1 LLSDTKILLTVVFA
15 FILITGSI
23 PFASITKAYSSSY
36 DDYQNEYDSSG
47 GGYNDNNYPDYS
59 QKYQLPPGFNQP
71 TQDTPWPDEI
81 IPADFPLRDACLDGK
96 KIPKEFL
103 TTFKVHAIEL
113 DIVYNAFGFHDPDGR
128 MYVLEEDKDKVLQK
142 VAQNPNSTVTEVQPL
157 AIRTNIGQCV
167 EIKFTNDLREEYAS
181 IHPTGVGLDPNK
193 DDGTFVGFNED
204 TTVPPGQSIT
214 YRWFPDVEGAHFFSD
229 AARQVVESDLSLLGD
244 WATED
249 LQSLRQH
256 GLFGALMVEPQ
267 GATWT
272 DPFTGEP
279 LKSGVKADVHYP
291 DKIRQDTREFVIF
304 YHDEAGIVDPF
315 GDPTRAPNGEIQPVY
330 TLNYRG
336 DTIDS
341 RSNPKFLPFNC
352 NPGVDPA
359 VCRDTDFFYNSWV
372 HGDPGGGDM
381 VFPAYSG
388 DPVRFILIGAQTEES
403 HVHHLHEHRW
413 KADSSFGGSPTL
425 DVQTVSAGN
434 EHLTPTNLAFGDFT
448 VNPDT
453 TYAQAL
459 IADGAGYQ
467 TGADDDEHFTGDV
480 IFHCHLFP
488 HYGSGMWGL
497 MRVLD
502 RINSPFA
509 EIVENSA
516 TDGSGGNA
524 LRPVGPVLMPLP
536 DSNDD
541 TQEADDFQPGFPYF
555 IESNDDGSPK
565 LPPNPNGDTNGRDYT
580 DLEWRSTNYFQ
591 RAVQNGEDPE
601 DALEDRSAAK
611 PGAPYDDP
619 CPPDAKER
627 HYNVVAINDDVIYNK
642 FGHHD
647 PFGRIYVLAE
657 EAEAILN
664 GEKEPEPLV
673 LRAKMGECITT
684 TFQNNLTIP
693 GPVGG
698 PDVEE
703 DQLNTRLSMHIH
715 FVGYDVL
722 GSDGVVVGYDYMQG
736 AKAPIVSNNP
746 DEENPGEKID
756 YRWYADEQGTIFWHD
771 HINGIEQG
779 FHGSGAML
787 VVEPPDSVF
796 LDPETGDEL
805 EFPTAT
811 EIMVAPEDG
820 SEDEF
825 QAYREFVALLG
836 DFNELFDKNGDP
848 IMMQAPNFD
857 TGGPDLNVGAHPQ
870 GSFSDHGVTNINYR
884 NEPLWERMK
893 TALTNASLPDEA
905 RDPANIFHSGFHGDP
920 STHIFKSYSNDP
932 IRFRVLA
939 TNHEEL
945 HNFVLNGLHPTGFN
959 GFVPPFLGLQAQTIG
974 TAEQFTF
981 DFTAPVAVSPRN
993 DYMYS
998 SYITNDIFSGMW
1010 GLTRVWCNEESLEE
1024 DPMFGPNSAHP
1035 VQLAPLPGIEPV
1047 DCSYESPQ
1055 ATQQEIND
1063 DQSDLQMFAPGENTP
1078 QIIPTS
1084 ASISKSSSTQ
1094 NQKIVNSIQQQQQSI
1109 QRQENEFT
1117 TTPTI
1122 NNLIQKDSDN
1132 NIFDGFFNILQKNI
1146 LPEAKAQETPSRT
1159 ILIPPQEDP
1168 QATSPPD
1175 SPSLTQ
1181 PPPSLTQPPP
1191 SLTPSPATS
1200 SISPVPATGVGP
1212 KSINELGISPTSCD
1226 PDAPRVTY
1234 KVVALKDDII
1244 LNKFED
1250 VIPDGIFFVL
1260 EEDADAIL
1268 NGQKPLEPLVLRA
1281 NIGECVVLELT
1292 NNLNVTSLPIPAH
1305 DHPLQPGECNEHVV
1319 VACLDPDDWQAS
1331 NRVSLH
1337 PDNLFYDVGAF
1348 DGTNMGFNPVDQT
1361 VGLGETITYEWQ
1373 ATKTGTNVLTDM
1385 GDLRGHRHHGGYG
1398 MLIVEPS
1405 GAQYLDINTQQ
1416 PIKSGAAADIVFPD
1430 HKKNFREFALNLGT
1444 SHYII
1449 TQDDPDLCILPP
1461 EEEEEEPNPGEPEPL
1476 GEPPGCNQEPV
1487 NDPEDQGFP
1496 AINYRSE
1503 PFVHRLIEASQEGPP
1518 ADLSDAGLEA
1528 SKRISQL
1535 QSSLFHDDPATP
1547 ILRVP
1552 EGKPTVL
1559 RVADIG
1565 DSARSYSFHVAGH
1578 LMLRPAPISLDP
1590 ADIPADVP
1598 FEPFIERG
1606 TTDQLSP
1613 SRSFSL
1619 ELVGGAGGLQDKH
1632 GDYLYQDQKI
1642 ARMVEGG
1649 AWGILRVQPADFDPI
1664 KAAKYLL
1671 DDISY
1676 SKNIPSDI
1684 KPILIEETQ
1693 KILDNLLSYDHAKI
1707 KEICEDIIPNL
1718 LRFLSEYEDKD
1729 RYNQQQQYYSNTYN
1743 DANDTYDDE
1752 NYDTYDDTY
1761 DAYKD
1766 VNDAYKDVN
1775 DAYKDVNDAYDDAYE
1790 DQQQYYDVEYN
1801 KENTEYGNDYYSGN
1815 DYSYGT
1821 NDKDASYGD
1830 NYNQYYDDTLT
1841 FEKLKEILRDI
1852 AYSVC

>member
-1 LLSDTKILLTVVFA
+1 LLSDTKILLSLVFA

-23 PFASITKAYSSSY
+23 PFASIAKAYSSSY
-36 DDYQNEYDSSG
+36 DNYKNEYDDSDGS
-47 GGYNDNNYPDYS
+47 YNNNNYPDYS
-59 QKYQLPPGFNQP
+59 QKYQLPKGFNKP

-81 IPADFPLRDACLDGK
+81 IPKNFPLRDACLDGK

-113 DIVYNAFGFHDPDGR
+113 DIVYNGYGFHDPDGR

-142 VAQNPNSTVTEVQPL
+142 VAQNPGKNVPEVQPL

-167 EIKFTNDLREEYAS
+167 EIKFTNDLRKEYAS

-229 AARQVVESDLSLLGD
+229 AARQVVESDLSLLGE
-244 WATED
+244 WATEQ

-272 DPFTGEP
+272 DPFTGKP
-279 LKSGVKADVHYP
+279 LNSGVKADVHYP
-291 DKIRQDTREFVIF
+291 DKIRKDTREFVIF

-315 GDPTRAPNGEIQPVY
+315 GDPTIAPNGEIQAFY
-330 TLNYRG
+330 TINYRG
-336 DTIDS
+336 DSIDS
-341 RSNPKFLPFNC
+341 RTNPKFLPANC

-403 HVHHLHEHRW
+403 HVHHLHEQRW

-434 EHLTPTNLAFGDFT
+434 EHLAPSNLAFGDFT
-448 VNPDT
+448 VNPDMS
-453 TYAQAL
+453 YAQAL

-509 EIVENSA
+509 DVVVNGA
-516 TDGSGGNA
+516 VDGSGGNA

-565 LPPNPNGDTNGRDYT
+565 LPPNPNGDADGRDYT

-601 DALEDRSAAK
+601 DALEDRSIAK

-642 FGHHD
+642 YGHHD
-647 PFGRIYVLAE
+647 PFGRVYVLAE
-657 EAEAILN
+657 EAAPILS

-673 LRAKMGECITT
+673 IRAKMGECVTT

-698 PDVEE
+698 PAVGQEPE
-703 DQLNTRLSMHIH
+703 QVNTRLSMHVH
-715 FVGYDVL
+715 FVGFDVL

-736 AKAPIVSNNP
+736 AKAPAVANNP
-746 DEENPGEKID
+746 DEENQGEKID

-820 SEDEF
+820 SEDDF
-825 QAYREFVALLG
+825 QSFREFTVLLG
-836 DFNELFDKNGDP
+836 DFKELFDKNGDP
-848 IMMQAPNFD
+848 IMMQAPNLND
-857 TGGPDLNVGAHPQ
+857 TGGPNLNVGAHPQ
-870 GSFSDHGVTNINYR
+870 GSFSDHGVTDINYR

-893 TALTNASLPDEA
+893 TALANQSLPDEA

-981 DFTAPVAVSPRN
+981 DFTAPVAVSARN

-1035 VQLAPLPGIEPV
+1035 VQLAPLPGIEPT
-1047 DCSYESPQ
+1047 DCIMESSSQ
-1055 ATQQEIND
+1055 ATQQQEMND
-1063 DQSDLQMFAPGENTP
+1063 NDNQISNPQSFAPAAAAGVDTT

-1084 ASISKSSSTQ
+1084 ASTSKSLSTQ

-1109 QRQENEFT
+1109 QQLVNEYT
-1117 TTPTI
+1117 TNPTI
-1122 NNLIQKDSDN
+1122 NNLIQKESDNDN
-1132 NIFDGFFNILQKNI
+1132 NILDGFLNILQKNI

-1181 PPPSLTQPPP
+1181 PPPSLT
-1191 SLTPSPATS
+1191 PSPATP
-1200 SISPVPATGVGP
+1200 SIFPVPATGVGP

-1234 KVVALKDDII
+1234 NVVALKNDIV
-1244 LNKFED
+1244 LNKFKD
-1250 VIPDGIFFVL
+1250 IIPDGIFFVL
-1260 EEDADAIL
+1260 EEDADAII
-1268 NGQKPLEPLVLRA
+1268 NGHKPLEPLVLRA
-1281 NIGECVVLELT
+1281 NIGECVVLKLT
-1292 NNLNVTSLPIPAH
+1292 NNLDVTSLPIPAH

-1361 VGLGETITYEWQ
+1361 VGPGETITYEWQ

-1398 MLIVEPS
+1398 MLIVEPES
-1405 GAQYLDINTQQ
+1405 AQYLDINTKE
-1416 PIKSGAAADIVFPD
+1416 PIKSGATADIVFPD

-1449 TQDDPDLCILPP
+1449 TQDDPNLCILPP
-1461 EEEEEEPNPGEPEPL
+1461 EEEEEPNPGDPVSL

-1518 ADLSDAGLEA
+1518 ADLPNAEA

-1535 QSSLFHDDPATP
+1535 QSSIIHGDPATP

-1552 EGKPTVL
+1552 EDKPTVL

-1590 ADIPADVP
+1590 SDIPDNAP
-1598 FEPFIERG
+1598 FKPFIERG

-1613 SRSFSL
+1613 SRSYSL

-1632 GDYLYQDQKI
+1632 GDYLYQDQKL
-1642 ARMVEGG
+1642 ARSVEGG
-1649 AWGILRVQPADFDPI
+1649 AWGILRVQPSDFDPI

-1676 SKNIPSDI
+1676 SKNIRSDI

-1693 KILDNLLSYDHAKI
+1693 KILDNLLSYDQTKV
-1707 KEICEDIIPNL
+1707 KEICEDIIPSL
-1718 LRFLSEYEDKD
+1718 LRFLSEYED
-1729 RYNQQQQYYSNTYN
+1729 RYTQQQQYYSG
-1743 DANDTYDDE
+1743 TYD
-1752 NYDTYDDTY
+1752 
-1761 DAYKD
+1761 
-1766 VNDAYKDVN
+1766 
-1775 DAYKDVNDAYDDAYE
+1775 
-1790 DQQQYYDVEYN
+1790 DQQQYYDVEYE
-1801 KENTEYGNDYYSGN
+1801 KENTEYSNDYYYEN
-1815 DYSYGT
+1815 DYNYGT
-1821 NDKDASYGD
+1821 NGKDPNYRD

-1841 FEKLKEILRDI
+1841 LEKLQDILRDI